1 MPRSLPPLTS
11 LRAFEAAARSLS
23 FTRAARELHVTPAAI
38 SHQIRGLEQ
47 FLGVAL
53 FQRVGRRLEL
63 TRQGQLAAE
72 HFREAFD
79 RISRGVQALRPT
91 QRDGELTIDVT
102 PSFATRW
109 LVPRL
114 SRLSAALPQMQLRV
128 VTNTAPVD
136 FDRTEADVAVRFGR
150 GGFDGTLSEELFNDY
165 VAPVAAPSY
174 LRRHPLKKPADV
186 ARARLLHDDSLRR
199 VGRPPTWTEWMRAAG
214 APPVDVAG
222 DGPHFDDSHLTLQA
236 ACEGQGV
243 ALGRLAYSVND
254 LAQGRLVLP
263 FPRAIELDLHYH
275 LLVPE
280 SRLEEPLIV
289 GFRDWLLR
297 EARMF
302 RNVLARLAASAES
315 DRAHGRPSPS
325 SKTQES

>member
-53 FQRVGRRLEL
+53 FQRNGRRLEL
-63 TRQGQLAAE
+63 TRDGQLAAE

-79 RISRGVQALRPT
+79 RLARGVQALRPEAREG
-91 QRDGELTIDVT
+91 QLSIGVT

-114 SRLSAALPQMQLRV
+114 PALAEALPGVQ
-128 VTNTAPVD
+128 VTIVTGTSPVD
-136 FDRTEADVAVRFGR
+136 FDRDSVDVAVRFGR
-150 GGFDGTLSEELFNDY
+150 GSGDAIVADRLFGEV
-165 VAPVAAPSY
+165 VAPVASPAFVRRHN
-174 LRRHPLKKPADV
+174 LRRPGDLARVPLLQDE
-186 ARARLLHDDSLRR
+186 SMRR
-199 VGRPPTWTEWMRAAG
+199 VGRPPTWSSWLRAAG
-214 APPVDVAG
+214 VPAFEIEPALR
-222 DGPHFDDSHLTLQA
+222 FDDSHLALQA

-243 ALGRLAYSVND
+243 ALGRLAYAVHD
-254 LAQGRLVLP
+254 LAQGRLALP
-263 FPRAIELDLHYH
+263 FAQSIELDLHYH

-280 SRLEEPLIV
+280 TRAGETLIAS
-289 GFRDWLLR
+289 FRQWLLQ
-297 EARMF
+297 ESAAF
-302 RNVLARLAASAES
+302 QVVLAGHAKAA
-315 DRAHGRPSPS
+315 
-325 SKTQES
+325 